1 MMNIRKYF
9 TYDET
14 RDYPYYKHNPKI
26 AKWQWFVLIFL
37 LPVALFGQVLF
48 PSEFTGSIFFCFAL
62 LIPLLYFSKWDY
74 KLLFHKPTKN
84 ELILAVLMFA
94 GYMIYAIVIGE
105 ILTVFN
111 LAGPDMESAFP
122 VDIMSIISLIFSMMG
137 EELLKFIPLM
147 LLLRLFYKFTDNLKI
162 SMIISVAIVLV
173 CFGLMHYYPAENTII
188 SVLVLQG
195 LGSMF
200 EMYGYIKTKN
210 LFVPYIAH
218 LLTDAIAFIAIM
230 MGPV

>member
-37 LPVALFGQVLF
+37 LPVALFCQVLF
-48 PSEFTGSIFFCFAL
+48 PSEFIGSMFFCFAL

-188 SVLVLQG
+188 SVLLLQG

-218 LLTDAIAFIAIM
+218 LLTDAIAFITIM

>member
-37 LPVALFGQVLF
+37 LPVALFCQVLF
-48 PSEFTGSIFFCFAL
+48 PSEFIGSIFFCFAL

-188 SVLVLQG
+188 SVLLLQG

-218 LLTDAIAFIAIM
+218 LLTDAIAFITIM